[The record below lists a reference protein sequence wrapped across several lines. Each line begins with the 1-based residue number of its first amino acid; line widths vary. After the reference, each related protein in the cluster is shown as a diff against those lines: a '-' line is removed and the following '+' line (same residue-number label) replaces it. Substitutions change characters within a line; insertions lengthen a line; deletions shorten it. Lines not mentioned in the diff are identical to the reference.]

1 MKIQTVFKRVE
12 KKYLLTQP
20 QYKAVIKAIGKHMS
34 IDNYGKTTICNI
46 YFDSPCDE
54 LIINSIEKPVYK
66 EKFRIRSYGVADDN
80 SRVFLEIKKKFK
92 GVVYKRRIAMNIKE
106 AEKYINTG
114 RLPFVPDNNIPNE
127 IDFMINRYSLKP
139 KVFIAYDRTAYFGI
153 DNKDLRI
160 TFDENIRS
168 RYENV
173 TLKSD
178 ENCTPLLDKGL
189 YLMEI
194 KIPGAIPLWLSR
206 ILSENS
212 IFPTSFS
219 KYGLIHKQHLKKEMS
234 KCSQVS

>member
-12 KKYLLTQP
+12 KKYLLDSR
-20 QYKAVIKAIGKHMS
+20 QYEKILEVIAPYMAA
-34 IDNYGKTTICNI
+34 DDYGKTTICNI
-46 YFDSPCDE
+46 YFDSPWDE

-66 EKFRIRSYGVADDN
+66 EKFRIRSYGVANDG
-80 SRVFLEIKKKFK
+80 STVFLEIKKKFQ
-92 GVVYKRRIAMNIKE
+92 GVVYKRRIAMSISE
-106 AEKYINTG
+106 AEAFIKTG
-114 RLPFVPDNNIPNE
+114 DFSFNPRNNIPNE
-127 IDFMINRYSLKP
+127 IDYMLKKYSLTP

-168 RYENV
+168 RYENI

-178 ENCTPLLDKGL
+178 ANCKPLIDMGT

-194 KIPGAIPLWLSR
+194 KIPGAMPMWMSR
-206 ILSENS
+206 VLSENS

-219 KYGLIHKQHLKKEMS
+219 KYGKIHQQKMLS
-234 KCSQVS
+234 